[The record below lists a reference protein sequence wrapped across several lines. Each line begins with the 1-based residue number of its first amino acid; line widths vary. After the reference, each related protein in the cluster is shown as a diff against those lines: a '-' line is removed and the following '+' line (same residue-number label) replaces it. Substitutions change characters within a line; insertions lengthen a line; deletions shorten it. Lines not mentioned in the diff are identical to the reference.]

1 MKQTIEIRQLFV
13 SGGHRFVGQ
22 HGKEPR
28 EFEMEERTSIECLAG
43 KGIIG
48 DRFFD
53 YKEDYKGQLT
63 FFSEEVFLA
72 LSAQFAGV
80 EKCPSVLRRNII
92 VSGVDLNSFIGR
104 RFSVGDLE
112 LLGTE
117 EASPCYWMNQAF
129 CEGAEEALRGRGG
142 LRVKILTD
150 GVLSQGTEEL
160 TLLD

>member
-1 MKQTIEIRQLFV
+1 MKQTIEIKKLFV

-28 EFEMEERTSIECLAG
+28 HFEMEERHSVECIAG

-53 YKEDYKGQLT
+53 HKKDYKGQLT
-63 FFSEEVFLA
+63 FFAEEVYLD
-72 LSAQFAGV
+72 LCAQFDGV
-80 EKCPSVLRRNII
+80 KKCPSVMRRNI
-92 VSGVDLNSFIGR
+92 VTSGVDLNRLIGC
-104 RFSVGDLE
+104 RFSLGELE

-150 GVLSQGTEEL
+150 GVLSPGPQDL
-160 TLLD
+160 VVLD